1 MQATSNNHT
10 GTPPMGNGIYER
22 IRGEIL
28 SCALQPGSEIHEQDL
43 AQRYQV
49 SKSPIRD
56 ALLRLR
62 EQSLIE
68 VQPRKGY
75 RVRPISIADALE
87 LYEMRELY
95 ERACAMG
102 TINCASDAQLAG
114 LDAFRALPQSGQLA
128 DWIAYNRRFHSAI
141 ASLCGNRRLAAAAT
155 DLIEQFD
162 RLTYVSVTGN
172 GEDHGLQHFVDEH
185 AHILDA
191 LQARDKRQTQTL
203 VREHVES
210 SRKRTVDAIA
220 NPVVVP

>member
-1 MQATSNNHT
+1 MQTTSNSSP
-10 GTPPMGNGIYER
+10 GGPLMRDGIFER
-22 IRGEIL
+22 IRGDIL
-28 SCALQPGSEIHEQDL
+28 SCVLQPGSEIHEQDL

-62 EQSLIE
+62 EQCLVE

-75 RVRPISIADALE
+75 RVRPISVADALE
-87 LYEMRELY
+87 LYAMRELY

-102 TINCASDAQLAG
+102 AIDGASDVQLAE
-114 LDAFRALPQSGQLA
+114 LDTFRAPPQSSRLP

-141 ASLCGNRRLAAAAT
+141 AALCGNRRLASATT

-162 RLTYVSVTGN
+162 RLTYVSVTGVGAN
-172 GEDHGLQHFVDEH
+172 NGLQHFVDEH
-185 AHILDA
+185 AGIVDA
-191 LQARDKRQTQTL
+191 LQARDKRQAQTL